1 MFPLRFCLL
10 LFIISSDL
18 ALNAIFYFDEKIS
31 QKYRYLKNIF
41 LFALT
46 KNVTI
51 ILISTFIGFLLLTLF
66 TKLNNSTNDIR
77 DIFKNEEEKI
87 KHNKK
92 YRVNENRKKN
102 IRKEIE
108 NILKKYKIKVIF
120 FILIEFLLIIFF
132 WYYITVFCHVYPN
145 TQKSWLLDS
154 SISML
159 LRIIID
165 FLICLGFAKLYRI
178 AKESNIKCIYKIS
191 IFFYC
196 FC

>member
-178 AKESNIKCIYKIS
+178 AIESNIKCIYKIS